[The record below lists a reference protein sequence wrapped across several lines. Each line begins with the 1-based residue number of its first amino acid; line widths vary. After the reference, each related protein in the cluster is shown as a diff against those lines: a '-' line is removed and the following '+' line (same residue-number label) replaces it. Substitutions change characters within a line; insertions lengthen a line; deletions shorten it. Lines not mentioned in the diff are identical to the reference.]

1 VTDRIS
7 PVLNMP
13 WYKWWDKNPETGL
26 VQIDGLVRWNSDPD
40 SAGFELPPFMKNWG
54 TPDVVK
60 EQMAR
65 GPFGFT

>member
-13 WYKWWDKNPETGL
+13 WYKWWDKNPQTGPA
-26 VQIDGLVRWNSDPD
+26 QIDGHVRWNTDPG
-40 SAGFELPPFMKNWG
+40 SGGFILPPFMKNWG
-54 TPDVVK
+54 MIN

-65 GPFGFT
+65 GPFGFTQG